1 MREEKKGE
9 TFPSAKEC
17 ESLLLEAGK
26 LNPGPWTDHCR
37 TAGACARKTGRITA
51 GQQGPVP
58 EKLLRDAKI
67 WTGTEH
73 MPWDSFMILE
83 GGKELWT

>member
-37 TAGACARKTGRITA
+37 TAGACARKIAERC
-51 GQQGPVP
+51 
-58 EKLLRDAKI
+58 KH
-67 WTGTEH
+67 GT
-73 MPWDSFMILE
+73 PS
-83 GGKELWT
+83 